1 MAGTV
6 TFSIVL
12 AVGLF
17 MLLPAWIA
25 SLVDAVIKSHVLIGL
40 IEGVIRL
47 AIFLGYVIAISR
59 MEDIKRTYMY
69 HGAEHKTINCLE
81 HGNELTVENVMQ
93 ASRFHK
99 RCGTSF
105 LFIVMIV
112 SILEIMC
119 ITVDAMWLRLLLRV
133 LLVPVIA
140 GISYEFIRF
149 AGNSESWIANLLS
162 KPGLLI
168 LRLTTKE
175 PTEDIVEVAIASV
188 EAVLDWRAYLEE
200 QAKSEK

>member
-1 MAGTV
+1 
-6 TFSIVL
+6 
-12 AVGLF
+12 
-17 MLLPAWIA
+17 
-25 SLVDAVIKSHVLIGL
+25 
-40 IEGVIRL
+40 
-47 AIFLGYVIAISR
+47 
-59 MEDIKRTYMY
+59 MY

-112 SILEIMC
+112 SILVFMC

-168 LRLTTKE
+168 QRLTTKE
-175 PTEDIVEVAIASV
+175 PTEDMVEVAIASV

-200 QAKSEK
+200 QVKSEK